1 MYADF
6 LHNKMVCTKYCR
18 ILSRTR
24 QLCMIDKRTLEL
36 VLTEQKEELAYKS
49 RSRFCYRKEEELVN
63 LDSHQAQVVIGVRR
77 SGKSTLCFNLLQRAG
92 VKYAYVNFDDE
103 RFENMMSDDLNN
115 VLEVLYKIDGEF
127 THLFMD
133 EVQNVSGWHL
143 FVNRLLRQGMKIII
157 TGSNAK
163 LLSSELSTHLTGR
176 HATIELY
183 PFSFL
188 EFCTYKGVDISTL
201 STRAEGLR
209 RSAFDEYLKQGGFP
223 ELLTERHNR
232 RYVSDL
238 VNDILERDIK
248 KRYKLRYFSV
258 FENFAH
264 HLLNVAPTIPSP
276 GNLADEFGI
285 KSIPTLNNY
294 IKHLTT
300 AYLLLS
306 LCKYSPKSK
315 LRVRDNKLYA
325 VDVAIMNNRVDA
337 FAGENIGWRLE
348 TIIYLELRRRARYN
362 DDDVY
367 YYKKGARSKEV
378 DFVLCKD
385 NKVLRLYQV
394 AYDITNPKTRKREI
408 DALVQASRETHCK
421 NLYLITDNERETV
434 TVEDRT
440 VEIIPAYEWLLNP

>member
-1 MYADF
+1 
-6 LHNKMVCTKYCR
+6 
-18 ILSRTR
+18 
-24 QLCMIDKRTLEL
+24 MIDKRTLEL
-36 VLTEQKEELAYKS
+36 VLTDQKEELLYKS
-49 RSRFCYRKEEELVN
+49 KLQFCYRKEEDLVN
-63 LDSHQAQVVIGVRR
+63 LNSNQAQVVIGVRR

-103 RFENMMSDDLNN
+103 RFENITSKDLNN
-115 VLEVLYKIDGEF
+115 ILEVLYKINGEF

-133 EVQNVSGWHL
+133 EAQNVSGWHL

-188 EFCTYKGVDISTL
+188 EFCTYKGIDISTL

-209 RSAFDEYLKQGGFP
+209 RSAFDEYMKQGGFP
-223 ELLTERHNR
+223 ELLVENNNR

-238 VNDILERDIK
+238 VSDILERDIK
-248 KRYKLRYFSV
+248 KRYKLRYFAI
-258 FENFAH
+258 FESFAN
-264 HLLNVAPTIPSP
+264 HLMNVAPTIPSS
-276 GNLADEFGI
+276 GNLAKAFGI
-285 KSIPTLNNY
+285 KSIPTVNNY

-315 LRVRDNKLYA
+315 IRVRDNKLYT

-337 FAGENIGWRLE
+337 FAGENVGWRLE
-348 TIIYLELRRRARYN
+348 TIIYLELRRRAKYN
-362 DDDVY
+362 NDDVY
-367 YYKKGARSKEV
+367 YYKKGSRSKEV

-385 NKVLRLYQV
+385 NKALQLYQV
-394 AYDITNPKTRKREI
+394 AYDITSPKTRKREI
-408 DALVQASRETHCK
+408 DALVQASKATRCK
-421 NLYLITDNERETV
+421 NLYLITDNERNSV
-434 TVEDRT
+434 TVDGCKIK
-440 VEIIPAYEWLLNP
+440 IIPAYEWLLKS

>member
-1 MYADF
+1 
-6 LHNKMVCTKYCR
+6 
-18 ILSRTR
+18 
-24 QLCMIDKRTLEL
+24 MIDKRTLEL

-49 RSRFCYRKEEELVN
+49 KLQFCYRKEEELVN
-63 LDSHQAQVVIGVRR
+63 LNSNQAQVVIGVRR

-103 RFENMMSDDLNN
+103 RFEHMTSQDLNN
-115 VLEVLYKIDGEF
+115 VLEVLYKINGEF

-133 EVQNVSGWHL
+133 EAQNVSGWHL

-188 EFCTYKGVDISTL
+188 EFCTYKGIDVSTL

-209 RSAFDEYLKQGGFP
+209 RSAFDEYMKQGGFP
-223 ELLTERHNR
+223 ELLTENNSR

-238 VNDILERDIK
+238 VGNILERDIRR
-248 KRYKLRYFSV
+248 RYKLRYFAV
-258 FENFAH
+258 FESFAH
-264 HLLNVAPTIPSP
+264 HLMNVAPAIPSH
-276 GNLADEFGI
+276 GDLAKSFGV
-285 KSIPTLNNY
+285 KSIPTVKNY
-294 IKHLTT
+294 INHLTT

-306 LCKYSPKSK
+306 LSKYSPKSK
-315 LRVRDNKLYA
+315 VRVRDNKLYT
-325 VDVAIMNNRVDA
+325 VDVAVMNNRVDA

-362 DDDVY
+362 NDDVY
-367 YYKKGARSKEV
+367 YYKRSSRSKEV

-385 NKVLRLYQV
+385 NKALQLYQV
-394 AYDITNPKTRKREI
+394 AYDITEPKTRKREI
-408 DALVQASRETHCK
+408 DSLVQVSNTTHCK
-421 NLYLITDNERETV
+421 NLYLITDNERDTV
-434 TVEDRT
+434 IVDGCKI
-440 VEIIPAYEWLLNP
+440 EIIPAYEWLLNS

>member
-1 MYADF
+1 
-6 LHNKMVCTKYCR
+6 
-18 ILSRTR
+18 
-24 QLCMIDKRTLEL
+24 MIDKRTLEL

-49 RSRFCYRKEEELVN
+49 KLQFCYRKEEELVN
-63 LDSHQAQVVIGVRR
+63 LNSNQAQVVIGVRR

-103 RFENMMSDDLNN
+103 RFEHMTSQDLNN
-115 VLEVLYKIDGEF
+115 VLEVLYKINGEF

-133 EVQNVSGWHL
+133 EAQNVSGWHL

-163 LLSSELSTHLTGR
+163 LLSSELATHLTGR

-188 EFCTYKGVDISTL
+188 EFCTYKGIDVSTL

-209 RSAFDEYLKQGGFP
+209 RSAFDEYMRQGGFP
-223 ELLTERHNR
+223 ELLTENNSR

-238 VNDILERDIK
+238 VGNILERDIRR
-248 KRYKLRYFSV
+248 RYKLRYFAV
-258 FENFAH
+258 FESFAH
-264 HLLNVAPTIPSP
+264 HLMNVAPAIPSH
-276 GNLADEFGI
+276 GDLAKSFGV
-285 KSIPTLNNY
+285 KSIPTVKNY
-294 IKHLTT
+294 INHLTT

-306 LCKYSPKSK
+306 LSKYSPKSK
-315 LRVRDNKLYA
+315 VRVRDNKLYT
-325 VDVAIMNNRVDA
+325 VDVAVMNNRVDA

-362 DDDVY
+362 NDDVY
-367 YYKKGARSKEV
+367 YYKRSSRSKEV

-385 NKVLRLYQV
+385 NKALQLYQV
-394 AYDITNPKTRKREI
+394 AYDITEPKTRKREI
-408 DALVQASRETHCK
+408 DSLVQASNTTHCK
-421 NLYLITDNERETV
+421 NLYLITDNERDTV
-434 TVEDRT
+434 IVDGCKI
-440 VEIIPAYEWLLNP
+440 EIIPAYEWLLNS

>member
-1 MYADF
+1 
-6 LHNKMVCTKYCR
+6 
-18 ILSRTR
+18 
-24 QLCMIDKRTLEL
+24 MIDKRTLEL

-49 RSRFCYRKEEELVN
+49 KLQFCYRKEEELVN
-63 LDSHQAQVVIGVRR
+63 LNSNQAQVVIGVRR

-103 RFENMMSDDLNN
+103 RFEHMTSQDLNN
-115 VLEVLYKIDGEF
+115 VLEVLYKINGEF

-133 EVQNVSGWHL
+133 EAQNVSGWHL

-163 LLSSELSTHLTGR
+163 LLSSELATHLTGR

-188 EFCTYKGVDISTL
+188 EFCTYKGIDVSTL

-209 RSAFDEYLKQGGFP
+209 RSAFDEYMRQGGFP
-223 ELLTERHNR
+223 ELLTENDSR

-238 VNDILERDIK
+238 VGNILERDIRR
-248 KRYKLRYFSV
+248 RYKLRYFAV
-258 FENFAH
+258 FESFAH
-264 HLLNVAPTIPSP
+264 HLMNVAPAIPSH
-276 GNLADEFGI
+276 GDLAKSFGV
-285 KSIPTLNNY
+285 KSIPTVKNY
-294 IKHLTT
+294 INHLTT

-306 LCKYSPKSK
+306 LSKYSPKSK
-315 LRVRDNKLYA
+315 VRVRDNKLYT
-325 VDVAIMNNRVDA
+325 VDVAVMNNRVDA

-362 DDDVY
+362 NDDVY
-367 YYKKGARSKEV
+367 YYKRSSRSKEV

-385 NKVLRLYQV
+385 NKALQLYQV
-394 AYDITNPKTRKREI
+394 AYDITEPKTRKREI
-408 DALVQASRETHCK
+408 DSLVQVSNTTHCK
-421 NLYLITDNERETV
+421 NLYLITDNERDTV
-434 TVEDRT
+434 IVDGCKI
-440 VEIIPAYEWLLNP
+440 EIIPAYEWLLNS

>member
-1 MYADF
+1 
-6 LHNKMVCTKYCR
+6 
-18 ILSRTR
+18 
-24 QLCMIDKRTLEL
+24 MIDKRTLEL

-49 RSRFCYRKEEELVN
+49 KLQFCYRKEEELVN
-63 LDSHQAQVVIGVRR
+63 LNSNQAQVVIGVRR

-103 RFENMMSDDLNN
+103 RFEHMTSQDLNN
-115 VLEVLYKIDGEF
+115 VLEVLYKINGEF

-133 EVQNVSGWHL
+133 EAQNVSGWHL

-163 LLSSELSTHLTGR
+163 LLSSELATHLTGR

-188 EFCTYKGVDISTL
+188 EFCTYKGIDVSTL

-209 RSAFDEYLKQGGFP
+209 RSAFDEYMRQGGFP
-223 ELLTERHNR
+223 ELLTENNSR

-238 VNDILERDIK
+238 VGNILERDIRR
-248 KRYKLRYFSV
+248 RYKLRYFAV
-258 FENFAH
+258 FESFAH
-264 HLLNVAPTIPSP
+264 HLMNVAPAIPSH
-276 GNLADEFGI
+276 GDLAKSFGV
-285 KSIPTLNNY
+285 KSIPTVKNY
-294 IKHLTT
+294 INHLTT

-306 LCKYSPKSK
+306 LSKYSPKSK
-315 LRVRDNKLYA
+315 VRVRDNKLYT
-325 VDVAIMNNRVDA
+325 VDVAVMNNRVDA

-362 DDDVY
+362 NDDVY
-367 YYKKGARSKEV
+367 YYKRSSRSKEV

-385 NKVLRLYQV
+385 NKALQLYQV
-394 AYDITNPKTRKREI
+394 AYDITEPKTRKREI
-408 DALVQASRETHCK
+408 DSLVQVSNTTHCK
-421 NLYLITDNERETV
+421 NLYLITDNERDTV
-434 TVEDRT
+434 IVDGCKI
-440 VEIIPAYEWLLNP
+440 EIIPAYEWLLNS

>member
-1 MYADF
+1 M
-6 LHNKMVCTKYCR
+6 
-18 ILSRTR
+18 
-24 QLCMIDKRTLEL
+24 EL

-49 RSRFCYRKEEELVN
+49 KLQFCYRKEEELVN
-63 LDSHQAQVVIGVRR
+63 LNSNQAQVVIGVRR

-103 RFENMMSDDLNN
+103 RFEHMTSQDLNN
-115 VLEVLYKIDGEF
+115 VLEVLYKINGEF

-133 EVQNVSGWHL
+133 EAQNVSGWHL

-163 LLSSELSTHLTGR
+163 LLSSELATHLTGR

-188 EFCTYKGVDISTL
+188 EFCTYKGIDVSTL

-209 RSAFDEYLKQGGFP
+209 RSAFDEYMRQGGFP
-223 ELLTERHNR
+223 ELLTENDSR

-238 VNDILERDIK
+238 VGNILERDIRR
-248 KRYKLRYFSV
+248 RYKLRYFAV
-258 FENFAH
+258 FESFAH
-264 HLLNVAPTIPSP
+264 HLMNVAPAIPSH
-276 GNLADEFGI
+276 GDLAKSFGV
-285 KSIPTLNNY
+285 KSIPTVKNY
-294 IKHLTT
+294 INHLTT

-306 LCKYSPKSK
+306 LSKYSPKSK
-315 LRVRDNKLYA
+315 VRVRDNKLYT
-325 VDVAIMNNRVDA
+325 VDVAVMNNRVDA

-362 DDDVY
+362 NDDVY
-367 YYKKGARSKEV
+367 YYKRSSRSKEV

-385 NKVLRLYQV
+385 NKALQLYQV
-394 AYDITNPKTRKREI
+394 AYDITEPKTRKREI
-408 DALVQASRETHCK
+408 DSLVQASNTTHCK
-421 NLYLITDNERETV
+421 NLYLITDNERDTV
-434 TVEDRT
+434 IVDGCKI
-440 VEIIPAYEWLLNP
+440 EIIPAYEWLLNS

>member
-1 MYADF
+1 
-6 LHNKMVCTKYCR
+6 
-18 ILSRTR
+18 
-24 QLCMIDKRTLEL
+24 MIDKRTLEL

-49 RSRFCYRKEEELVN
+49 KLQFCYRKEEELVN
-63 LDSHQAQVVIGVRR
+63 LNSNQAQVVIGVRR

-103 RFENMMSDDLNN
+103 RFEHMTSQDLNN
-115 VLEVLYKIDGEF
+115 VLEVLYKINGEF

-133 EVQNVSGWHL
+133 EAQNVSGWHL

-188 EFCTYKGVDISTL
+188 EFCTYKGIDVSTL

-209 RSAFDEYLKQGGFP
+209 RSAFDEYMRQGGFP
-223 ELLTERHNR
+223 ELLTENNSR

-238 VNDILERDIK
+238 VGNILERDIRR
-248 KRYKLRYFSV
+248 RYKLRYFAV
-258 FENFAH
+258 FESFAH
-264 HLLNVAPTIPSP
+264 HLMNVAPAIPSH
-276 GNLADEFGI
+276 GDLAKSFGV
-285 KSIPTLNNY
+285 KSIPTVKNY
-294 IKHLTT
+294 INHLTT

-306 LCKYSPKSK
+306 LSKYSPKSK
-315 LRVRDNKLYA
+315 VRVRDNKLYT
-325 VDVAIMNNRVDA
+325 VDVAVMNNRVDA

-362 DDDVY
+362 NDDVY
-367 YYKKGARSKEV
+367 YYKRSSRSKEV

-385 NKVLRLYQV
+385 NKALQLYQV
-394 AYDITNPKTRKREI
+394 AYDITEPKTRKREI
-408 DALVQASRETHCK
+408 DSLVQASNTTHCK
-421 NLYLITDNERETV
+421 NLYLITDNERDTV
-434 TVEDRT
+434 IVDGCKI
-440 VEIIPAYEWLLNP
+440 EIIPAYEWLLNS

>member
-1 MYADF
+1 
-6 LHNKMVCTKYCR
+6 
-18 ILSRTR
+18 
-24 QLCMIDKRTLEL
+24 MIDKRTLEL

-49 RSRFCYRKEEELVN
+49 KLQFCYRKEEELVN
-63 LDSHQAQVVIGVRR
+63 LNSNQAQVVIGVRR

-103 RFENMMSDDLNN
+103 RFEHMTSQDLNN
-115 VLEVLYKIDGEF
+115 VLEVLYKINGEF

-133 EVQNVSGWHL
+133 EAQNVSGWHL

-163 LLSSELSTHLTGR
+163 LLSSELATHLTGR

-188 EFCTYKGVDISTL
+188 EFCTYKGIDVSTL

-209 RSAFDEYLKQGGFP
+209 RSAFDEYMRQGGFP
-223 ELLTERHNR
+223 ELLTENDSR

-238 VNDILERDIK
+238 VGNILERDIRR
-248 KRYKLRYFSV
+248 RYKLRYFAV
-258 FENFAH
+258 FESFAH
-264 HLLNVAPTIPSP
+264 HLMNVAPAIPSH
-276 GNLADEFGI
+276 GDLAKSFGV
-285 KSIPTLNNY
+285 KSIPTVKNY
-294 IKHLTT
+294 INHLTT

-306 LCKYSPKSK
+306 LSKYSPKSK
-315 LRVRDNKLYA
+315 VRVRDNKLYT
-325 VDVAIMNNRVDA
+325 VDVAVMNNRVDA

-362 DDDVY
+362 NDDVY
-367 YYKKGARSKEV
+367 YYKRSSRSKEV

-385 NKVLRLYQV
+385 NKALQLYQV
-394 AYDITNPKTRKREI
+394 AYDITEPKTRKREI
-408 DALVQASRETHCK
+408 DSLVQASNTTHCK
-421 NLYLITDNERETV
+421 NLYLITDNERDTV
-434 TVEDRT
+434 IVDGCKI
-440 VEIIPAYEWLLNP
+440 EIIPAYEWLLNS

>member
-1 MYADF
+1 
-6 LHNKMVCTKYCR
+6 
-18 ILSRTR
+18 
-24 QLCMIDKRTLEL
+24 MIDKRTLEL

-49 RSRFCYRKEEELVN
+49 KLQFCYRKEEELVN
-63 LDSHQAQVVIGVRR
+63 LNSNQAQVVIGVRR

-103 RFENMMSDDLNN
+103 RFEHMTSQDLNN
-115 VLEVLYKIDGEF
+115 VLEVLYKINGEF

-133 EVQNVSGWHL
+133 EAQNVSGWHL

-163 LLSSELSTHLTGR
+163 LLSSELATHLTGR

-188 EFCTYKGVDISTL
+188 EFCTYKGIDVSTL

-209 RSAFDEYLKQGGFP
+209 RSAFDEYMKQGGFP
-223 ELLTERHNR
+223 ELLTENNSR

-238 VNDILERDIK
+238 VGNILERDIRR
-248 KRYKLRYFSV
+248 RYKLRYFAV
-258 FENFAH
+258 FESFAH
-264 HLLNVAPTIPSP
+264 HLMNVAPAIPSH
-276 GNLADEFGI
+276 GDLAKSFGV
-285 KSIPTLNNY
+285 KSIPTVKNY
-294 IKHLTT
+294 INHLTT

-306 LCKYSPKSK
+306 LSKYSPKSK
-315 LRVRDNKLYA
+315 VRVRDNKLYT
-325 VDVAIMNNRVDA
+325 VDVAVMNNRVDA

-362 DDDVY
+362 NDDVY
-367 YYKKGARSKEV
+367 YYKRSSRSKEV

-385 NKVLRLYQV
+385 NKALQLYQV
-394 AYDITNPKTRKREI
+394 AYDITEPKTRKREI
-408 DALVQASRETHCK
+408 DSLVQVSNTTHCK
-421 NLYLITDNERETV
+421 NLYLITDNERDTV
-434 TVEDRT
+434 IVDGCKI
-440 VEIIPAYEWLLNP
+440 EIIPAYEWLLNS

>member
-1 MYADF
+1 
-6 LHNKMVCTKYCR
+6 
-18 ILSRTR
+18 
-24 QLCMIDKRTLEL
+24 MIDKRTLEL

-49 RSRFCYRKEEELVN
+49 KLQFCYRKEEELVN
-63 LDSHQAQVVIGVRR
+63 LNSNQAQVVIGVRR

-103 RFENMMSDDLNN
+103 RFEHMTSQDLNN
-115 VLEVLYKIDGEF
+115 VLEVLYKINGEF

-133 EVQNVSGWHL
+133 EAQNVSGWHL

-188 EFCTYKGVDISTL
+188 EFCTYKGIDVSTL

-209 RSAFDEYLKQGGFP
+209 RSAFDEYMRQGGFP
-223 ELLTERHNR
+223 ELLTENNSR

-238 VNDILERDIK
+238 VGNILERDIRR
-248 KRYKLRYFSV
+248 RYKLRYFAV
-258 FENFAH
+258 FESFAH
-264 HLLNVAPTIPSP
+264 HLMNVAPAIPSH
-276 GNLADEFGI
+276 GDLAKSFGV
-285 KSIPTLNNY
+285 KSIPTVKNY
-294 IKHLTT
+294 INHLTT

-306 LCKYSPKSK
+306 LSKYSPKSK
-315 LRVRDNKLYA
+315 VRVRDNKLYT
-325 VDVAIMNNRVDA
+325 VDVAVMNNRVDA

-362 DDDVY
+362 NDDVY
-367 YYKKGARSKEV
+367 YYKRSSRSKEV

-385 NKVLRLYQV
+385 NKALQLYQV
-394 AYDITNPKTRKREI
+394 AYDITEPKTRKREI
-408 DALVQASRETHCK
+408 DSLVQVSNTTHCK
-421 NLYLITDNERETV
+421 NLYLITDNERDTV
-434 TVEDRT
+434 IVDGCKI
-440 VEIIPAYEWLLNP
+440 EIIPAYEWLLNS